1 MLPLRSNQGRV
12 GTYQSLSDEEP
23 NYAKAPTGG
32 PCPYPKLKR
41 PSGHVARRAFLR
53 GCLAGLSLFKRGQ
66 PAKKGLGVTS
76 EKLEKDLGKDK
87 TGGPGAFRL
96 MVESPC
102 QMDMGAVR
110 HAAQRQT
117 IFCMCF
123 SISKQGR
130 TLFDVWLLTMTNRFT
145 ILKGECCT

>member
-87 TGGPGAFRL
+87 AVAGAFLLPAPKRRGRGL
-96 MVESPC
+96 LAGRSL
-102 QMDMGAVR
+102 
-110 HAAQRQT
+110 AQTCARRNELATLPGT
-117 IFCMCF
+117 IA
-123 SISKQGR
+123 
-130 TLFDVWLLTMTNRFT
+130 
-145 ILKGECCT
+145 